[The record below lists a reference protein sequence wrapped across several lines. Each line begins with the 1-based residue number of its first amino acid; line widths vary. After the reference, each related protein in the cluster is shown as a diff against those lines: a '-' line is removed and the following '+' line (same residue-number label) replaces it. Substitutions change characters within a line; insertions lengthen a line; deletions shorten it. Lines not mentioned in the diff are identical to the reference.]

1 MAMVSKYTQ
10 ERVGEWGV
18 PTTAVSDSYDTATL
32 TLTDGVNLFYRR
44 WQTPDAAAPTLV
56 VMHGLGAHSGWFIDM
71 GNELNKRGLAV
82 YAMDYRGF
90 GRSGGPRGHVRS
102 GSVYIQDLTA
112 FLTEVKRQRPDRP
125 LFILG
130 HSMGGIFALHL
141 AVEDARS
148 GANRIAGM
156 ILMNPWIADSSKV
169 SPFTALGLMLGG
181 MRGSTRRFK
190 TGDDTTI
197 MTLNPEA
204 TTMLKADTYWVREE
218 TASFLFQI
226 TAMRMATLSQA
237 RKIRIPALIVQAE
250 EDRSVVAAASK
261 KAHDALASADKTWKT
276 YPGYAHDSELEADRS
291 ALDDDIAQW
300 VLAHTR

>member
-112 FLTEVKRQRPDRP
+112 FLTEVKRQRPD
-125 LFILG
+125 
-130 HSMGGIFALHL
+130 
-141 AVEDARS
+141 
-148 GANRIAGM
+148 
-156 ILMNPWIADSSKV
+156 
-169 SPFTALGLMLGG
+169 
-181 MRGSTRRFK
+181 
-190 TGDDTTI
+190 
-197 MTLNPEA
+197 
-204 TTMLKADTYWVREE
+204 
-218 TASFLFQI
+218 
-226 TAMRMATLSQA
+226 
-237 RKIRIPALIVQAE
+237 
-250 EDRSVVAAASK
+250 
-261 KAHDALASADKTWKT
+261 
-276 YPGYAHDSELEADRS
+276 
-291 ALDDDIAQW
+291 
-300 VLAHTR
+300 